1 MGCSVPNSDD
11 EESDK
16 DDNTPGLTEVYFDQ
30 TLSKPKINSKTLVS
44 NFKIKY
50 TLTKGCKGVTCL
62 FQLPMGN
69 TVTNSGQGSANI
81 WSTKFDAIIDTK
93 KLFGHHITDMLLIE
107 QRIFLAICEEEKKL
121 KAYYVTNDFEKIFES
136 DLDYSPTKLH
146 GVNLL
151 KQKKKFACAHKD
163 GIIIYQC
170 WDRISK
176 REEELFMDEYDKYLH
191 KEENPIIHTLIVEEM
206 MSLYVP
212 NAELKFCVLMNGHS
226 FAFNS
231 LFLIKIWKY
240 KREEKYVKEEYKNGN
255 INYIELKN
263 IVLEERAQM
272 QLAAEQEQIKNG
284 RVLEK
289 KDKKEEKEKKEK
301 SNNSNSEQE
310 HDSQQELETQSTN
323 MNNKFKR
330 TVNPKQI
337 KELITLK
344 GHPKQITSLCSMRDG
359 TLASGAKDKKIF
371 IWDPREQKIINSLE
385 GHLGYVSAL
394 YQMNEGNLVSGDEF
408 CNIIIWSKNLKYKVS
423 SIYQDG
429 TILRFFQITSGELLS
444 MSSRNQ
450 IKIWTFNRSIGKEKD
465 YDENEIKKV
474 EIKEGVK
481 KKKSKKQ
488 KKKEKEMEKRYKLK
502 DKDFK
507 EIYQFI
513 EDVKKE
519 LEEDENDEQ
528 DEEEEEEDEEDI
540 KKKKKKKRHKSKN
553 KNKKKKE
560 SSESDDD

>member
-1 MGCSVPNSDD
+1 MGCTIPSSDD
-11 EESDK
+11 DSDK
-16 DDNTPGLTEVYFDQ
+16 DDNTPGLTEVYFDKS
-30 TLSKPKINSKTLVS
+30 LSKPKINSKTLVS
-44 NFKIKY
+44 NFRIKY

-69 TVTNSGQGSANI
+69 TVTNSGHGSVNI

-121 KAYYVTNDFEKIFES
+121 KAYYVTNDFEKIFDS
-136 DLDYSPTKLH
+136 DLDYFPTKLH

-151 KQKKKFACAHKD
+151 KDKKKFACAHKD

-191 KEENPIIHTLIVEEM
+191 KEENPLIHTLIVEEM
-206 MSLYVP
+206 MSLFIP
-212 NAELKFCVLMNGHS
+212 NAEIKFCVLMNGHS

-240 KREEKYVKEEYKNGN
+240 KKEEKYVKEEYKNGN
-255 INYIELKN
+255 INYINLKN

-284 RVLEK
+284 RVI
-289 KDKKEEKEKKEK
+289 EKKEK
-301 SNNSNSEQE
+301 NEEKDNNNENGQ
-310 HDSQQELETQSTN
+310 DSQQELETQSTN
-323 MNNKFKR
+323 INNKFKR

-344 GHPKQITSLCSMRDG
+344 GHPKQITSLCSLRDG

-371 IWDPREQKIINSLE
+371 IWDPRDQKIINSLE

-408 CNIIIWSKNLKYKVS
+408 CNIIIWSKNLKYKVA

-429 TILRFFQITSGELLS
+429 TILRFFQIISGELLS
-444 MSSRNQ
+444 LSSRNQ
-450 IKIWTFNRSIGKEKD
+450 IKIWNFNRSLGKEKD
-465 YDENEIKKV
+465 FDENEIKKV
-474 EIKEGVK
+474 EKEEGAK

-513 EDVKKE
+513 EDVRKE
-519 LEEDENDEQ
+519 QEEDEYN
-528 DEEEEEEDEEDI
+528 EEDEEEEDEEEI
-540 KKKKKKKRHKSKN
+540 KKKKKHKKHKHKH
-553 KNKKKKE
+553 KRKKE
-560 SSESDDD
+560 SSENNDD

>member
-1 MGCSVPNSDD
+1 MGCTIPSSDD
-11 EESDK
+11 DSDK
-16 DDNTPGLTEVYFDQ
+16 DDNTPGLTEVYFDKS
-30 TLSKPKINSKTLVS
+30 LSKPKINSKTLVS
-44 NFKIKY
+44 NFRIKY

-69 TVTNSGQGSANI
+69 TVTNSGHGSVNI

-121 KAYYVTNDFEKIFES
+121 KAYYVTNDFEKIFDS
-136 DLDYSPTKLH
+136 DLDYFPTKLH

-151 KQKKKFACAHKD
+151 KDKKKFACAHKD

-191 KEENPIIHTLIVEEM
+191 KEENPLIHTLIVEEM
-206 MSLYVP
+206 MSLFIP
-212 NAELKFCVLMNGHS
+212 NAEIKFCVLMNGHS

-240 KREEKYVKEEYKNGN
+240 KKEEKYVKEEYKNGN
-255 INYIELKN
+255 INYISLKN

-284 RVLEK
+284 RVI
-289 KDKKEEKEKKEK
+289 EKKEK
-301 SNNSNSEQE
+301 NEEKDNNNENGQ
-310 HDSQQELETQSTN
+310 DSQQELETQSTN
-323 MNNKFKR
+323 INNKFKR

-344 GHPKQITSLCSMRDG
+344 GHPKQITSLCSLRDG

-408 CNIIIWSKNLKYKVS
+408 CNIIIWSKNLKYKVA

-429 TILRFFQITSGELLS
+429 TILRFFQIISGELLS
-444 MSSRNQ
+444 LSSRNQ
-450 IKIWTFNRSIGKEKD
+450 IKIWNFNRSLGKEKD
-465 YDENEIKKV
+465 FDENEIKKV
-474 EIKEGVK
+474 EKEEGAK

-513 EDVKKE
+513 EDVRKE
-519 LEEDENDEQ
+519 QEEDEYN
-528 DEEEEEEDEEDI
+528 EEDEEEEDEEEI
-540 KKKKKKKRHKSKN
+540 KKKKKHKKHKHKH
-553 KNKKKKE
+553 KRKKE
-560 SSESDDD
+560 YSESNDD

>member
-1 MGCSVPNSDD
+1 MGCTIPSSDD
-11 EESDK
+11 DSDK
-16 DDNTPGLTEVYFDQ
+16 DDNTPGLTEVYFDKS
-30 TLSKPKINSKTLVS
+30 LSKPKINSKTLVS
-44 NFKIKY
+44 NFRIKY

-69 TVTNSGQGSANI
+69 TVTNSGHGSVNI

-121 KAYYVTNDFEKIFES
+121 KAYYVTNDFEKIFDS
-136 DLDYSPTKLH
+136 DLDYFPTKLH

-151 KQKKKFACAHKD
+151 KDKKKFACAHKD

-191 KEENPIIHTLIVEEM
+191 KEENPLIHTLIVEEM
-206 MSLYVP
+206 MSLFIP
-212 NAELKFCVLMNGHS
+212 NAEIKFCVLMNGHS

-240 KREEKYVKEEYKNGN
+240 KKEEKYVKEEYKNGN
-255 INYIELKN
+255 INYISLKN

-284 RVLEK
+284 RVI
-289 KDKKEEKEKKEK
+289 EKKEK
-301 SNNSNSEQE
+301 NEEKDNNNENGQ
-310 HDSQQELETQSTN
+310 DSQQELETQSTN
-323 MNNKFKR
+323 INNKFKR

-344 GHPKQITSLCSMRDG
+344 GHPKQITSLCSLRDG

-408 CNIIIWSKNLKYKVS
+408 CNIIIWSKNLKYKVA

-429 TILRFFQITSGELLS
+429 TILRFFQIISGELLS
-444 MSSRNQ
+444 LSSRNQ
-450 IKIWTFNRSIGKEKD
+450 IKIWNFNRSLGKEKD
-465 YDENEIKKV
+465 FDENEIKKV
-474 EIKEGVK
+474 EKEEGAK

-513 EDVKKE
+513 EDVRKE
-519 LEEDENDEQ
+519 QEEDEYN
-528 DEEEEEEDEEDI
+528 EEDEEEEDEEEI
-540 KKKKKKKRHKSKN
+540 KKKKKHKKHKHKH
-553 KNKKKKE
+553 KRKKE
-560 SSESDDD
+560 SSVNNDD

>member
-1 MGCSVPNSDD
+1 MGCTIPSSDD
-11 EESDK
+11 DSDK
-16 DDNTPGLTEVYFDQ
+16 DDNTPGLTEVYFDKS
-30 TLSKPKINSKTLVS
+30 LSKPKINSKTLVS
-44 NFKIKY
+44 NFRIKY

-69 TVTNSGQGSANI
+69 TVTNSGHGSVNI

-121 KAYYVTNDFEKIFES
+121 KAYYVTNDFEKIFDS
-136 DLDYSPTKLH
+136 DLDYFPTKLH

-151 KQKKKFACAHKD
+151 KDKKKFACAHKD

-176 REEELFMDEYDKYLH
+176 REEELFMDEYDKYIH
-191 KEENPIIHTLIVEEM
+191 KEENPLIHTLIVEEM
-206 MSLYVP
+206 MSLFIP
-212 NAELKFCVLMNGHS
+212 NAEIKFCVLMNGHS

-240 KREEKYVKEEYKNGN
+240 KKEEKYVKEEYKNGN
-255 INYIELKN
+255 INYINLKN

-284 RVLEK
+284 RVI
-289 KDKKEEKEKKEK
+289 EKKEK
-301 SNNSNSEQE
+301 NEEKDNNNENGQ
-310 HDSQQELETQSTN
+310 DSQQELETQSTN
-323 MNNKFKR
+323 INNKFKR

-344 GHPKQITSLCSMRDG
+344 GHPKQITSLCSLRDG

-371 IWDPREQKIINSLE
+371 IWDPRDQKIINSLE

-408 CNIIIWSKNLKYKVS
+408 CNIIIWSKNLKYKVA

-429 TILRFFQITSGELLS
+429 TILRFFQIISGELLS
-444 MSSRNQ
+444 LSSRNQ
-450 IKIWTFNRSIGKEKD
+450 IKIWNFNRSLGKEKD
-465 YDENEIKKV
+465 FDENEIKKV
-474 EIKEGVK
+474 EKEEGAK

-513 EDVKKE
+513 ENVRKE
-519 LEEDENDEQ
+519 QEEDEYN
-528 DEEEEEEDEEDI
+528 EEDEEEEDEEEI
-540 KKKKKKKRHKSKN
+540 KKKKKHKKHKHKH
-553 KNKKKKE
+553 KRKKE
-560 SSESDDD
+560 YSESNDD

>member
-1 MGCSVPNSDD
+1 MGCTIPSSDD
-11 EESDK
+11 DSDK
-16 DDNTPGLTEVYFDQ
+16 DDNTPGLTEVYFDKS
-30 TLSKPKINSKTLVS
+30 LSKPKINSKTLVS
-44 NFKIKY
+44 NFRIKY

-69 TVTNSGQGSANI
+69 TVTNSGHGSVNI

-121 KAYYVTNDFEKIFES
+121 KAYYVTNDFEKIFDS
-136 DLDYSPTKLH
+136 DLDYFPTKLH

-151 KQKKKFACAHKD
+151 KDKKKFACAHKD

-191 KEENPIIHTLIVEEM
+191 KEENPLIHTLIVEEM
-206 MSLYVP
+206 MSLFIP
-212 NAELKFCVLMNGHS
+212 NAEIKFCVLMNGHS

-240 KREEKYVKEEYKNGN
+240 KKEEKYVKEEYKNGN
-255 INYIELKN
+255 INYISLKN

-284 RVLEK
+284 RVI
-289 KDKKEEKEKKEK
+289 EKKEK
-301 SNNSNSEQE
+301 NEEKDNNNENGQ
-310 HDSQQELETQSTN
+310 DSQQELETQSTN
-323 MNNKFKR
+323 INNKFKR

-344 GHPKQITSLCSMRDG
+344 GHPKQITSLCSLRDG

-371 IWDPREQKIINSLE
+371 IWDPRDQKIINSLE

-408 CNIIIWSKNLKYKVS
+408 CNIIIWSKNLKYKVA

-429 TILRFFQITSGELLS
+429 TILRFFQIISGELLS
-444 MSSRNQ
+444 LSSRNQ
-450 IKIWTFNRSIGKEKD
+450 IKIWNFNRSLGKEKD
-465 YDENEIKKV
+465 FDENEIKKV
-474 EIKEGVK
+474 EKEEGAK

-513 EDVKKE
+513 EDVRKE
-519 LEEDENDEQ
+519 QEEDEYN
-528 DEEEEEEDEEDI
+528 EEDEEEEDEEEI
-540 KKKKKKKRHKSKN
+540 KEKKKHKKHKHKHKR
-553 KNKKKKE
+553 KKE
-560 SSESDDD
+560 YSESNDD

>member
-1 MGCSVPNSDD
+1 MGCSAPASDD
-11 EESDK
+11 ESDK
-16 DDNTPGLTEVYFDQ
+16 DDNTPGLTEVYFDKS
-30 TLSKPKINSKTLVS
+30 LSKPKINSKTLVS

-69 TVTNSGQGSANI
+69 SVTNSGHGSANI
-81 WSTKFDAIIDTK
+81 WSTTFDAIIDTK
-93 KLFGHHITDMLLIE
+93 KIFGHHITDMLLIE
-107 QRIFLAICEEEKKL
+107 QRIFLAICEEEKKI
-121 KAYYVTNDFEKIFES
+121 KAYYVTNDFEKIFDSE
-136 DLDYSPTKLH
+136 LDYSPTKLH

-206 MSLYVP
+206 MSLYIP

-240 KREEKYVKEEYKNGN
+240 KREEKYVNEEYKKGN
-255 INYIELKN
+255 INYITLKN

-289 KDKKEEKEKKEK
+289 KDKIEKKEEK
-301 SNNSNSEQE
+301 NNDNEQ
-310 HDSQQELETQSTN
+310 DSQQELETQSTN
-323 MNNKFKR
+323 INNKFKR
-330 TVNPKQI
+330 TVNPNQI
-337 KELITLK
+337 NELITLK

-359 TLASGAKDKKIF
+359 TLASGARDKKIF
-371 IWDPREQKIINSLE
+371 IWDPREQKILHSLE

-429 TILRFFQITSGELLS
+429 TILRFFQITTGELLS

-450 IKIWTFNRSIGKEKD
+450 IKIWNFNRSIGKEKD

-474 EIKEGVK
+474 EIKEEVK

-488 KKKEKEMEKRYKLK
+488 IKKEKEMEKRYNLK

-513 EDVKKE
+513 EDANKDP
-519 LEEDENDEQ
+519 EDD
-528 DEEEEEEDEEDI
+528 DEEEEDEEGI
-540 KKKKKKKRHKSKN
+540 KRKKRKKKHKSKRKKKKKK
-553 KNKKKKE
+553 E
-560 SSESDDD
+560 PSENNDE

>member
-1 MGCSVPNSDD
+1 MGCTIPSSDD
-11 EESDK
+11 DSDK
-16 DDNTPGLTEVYFDQ
+16 DDNTPGLTEVYFDKS
-30 TLSKPKINSKTLVS
+30 LSKPKINSKTLVS
-44 NFKIKY
+44 NFRIKY

-69 TVTNSGQGSANI
+69 TVTNSGHGSVNI

-121 KAYYVTNDFEKIFES
+121 KAYYVTNDFEKIFDS
-136 DLDYSPTKLH
+136 DLDYFPTKLH

-151 KQKKKFACAHKD
+151 KDKKKFACAHKD

-191 KEENPIIHTLIVEEM
+191 KEENPLIHTLIVEEM
-206 MSLYVP
+206 MSLFIP
-212 NAELKFCVLMNGHS
+212 NAEIKFCVLMNGHS

-240 KREEKYVKEEYKNGN
+240 KKEEKYVKEEYKNGN
-255 INYIELKN
+255 INHINLKN

-284 RVLEK
+284 RVI
-289 KDKKEEKEKKEK
+289 EKKEK
-301 SNNSNSEQE
+301 NEEKDNNNENGQ
-310 HDSQQELETQSTN
+310 DSQQELETQSTN
-323 MNNKFKR
+323 INNKFKR
-330 TVNPKQI
+330 TVNPKQL

-344 GHPKQITSLCSMRDG
+344 GHPKQITSLCSLRDG

-371 IWDPREQKIINSLE
+371 IWDPRDQKIINSLE

-408 CNIIIWSKNLKYKVS
+408 CNIIIWSKNLKYKVA

-429 TILRFFQITSGELLS
+429 TILRFFQIISGELLS
-444 MSSRNQ
+444 LSSRNQ
-450 IKIWTFNRSIGKEKD
+450 IKIWNFNRSLGKEKD
-465 YDENEIKKV
+465 FDENEIKKV
-474 EIKEGVK
+474 EKEEGAK

-513 EDVKKE
+513 EDVRKE
-519 LEEDENDEQ
+519 QEEDEYN
-528 DEEEEEEDEEDI
+528 EEDEEEEDEEEI
-540 KKKKKKKRHKSKN
+540 KKKKKHKKHKHKH
-553 KNKKKKE
+553 KRKKE
-560 SSESDDD
+560 SSENNDD

>member
-1 MGCSVPNSDD
+1 MGCTIPSSDD
-11 EESDK
+11 DSDK
-16 DDNTPGLTEVYFDQ
+16 DDNTPGLTEVYFDKS
-30 TLSKPKINSKTLVS
+30 LSKPKINSKTLVS
-44 NFKIKY
+44 NFRIKY

-69 TVTNSGQGSANI
+69 TVTNSGHGSVNI

-121 KAYYVTNDFEKIFES
+121 KAYYVTNDFEKIFDS
-136 DLDYSPTKLH
+136 DLDYFPTKLH

-151 KQKKKFACAHKD
+151 KDKKKFACAHKD

-176 REEELFMDEYDKYLH
+176 REEELFMDEYDKYIH
-191 KEENPIIHTLIVEEM
+191 KEENPLIHTLIVEEM
-206 MSLYVP
+206 MSLFIP
-212 NAELKFCVLMNGHS
+212 NAEIKFCVLMNGHS

-240 KREEKYVKEEYKNGN
+240 KKEEKYVKEEYKNGN
-255 INYIELKN
+255 INYINLKN

-284 RVLEK
+284 RVI
-289 KDKKEEKEKKEK
+289 EKKEK
-301 SNNSNSEQE
+301 NEEKDNNNENGQ
-310 HDSQQELETQSTN
+310 DSQQELETQSTN
-323 MNNKFKR
+323 INNKFKR

-344 GHPKQITSLCSMRDG
+344 GHPKQITSLCSLRDG

-371 IWDPREQKIINSLE
+371 IWDPRDQKIINSLE

-408 CNIIIWSKNLKYKVS
+408 CNIIIWSKNLKYKVA

-429 TILRFFQITSGELLS
+429 TILRFFQIISGELLS
-444 MSSRNQ
+444 LSSRNQ
-450 IKIWTFNRSIGKEKD
+450 IKIWNFNRSLGKEKD
-465 YDENEIKKV
+465 FDENEIKKV
-474 EIKEGVK
+474 EKEEGAK

-507 EIYQFI
+507 EIYKFI
-513 EDVKKE
+513 EDVRKE
-519 LEEDENDEQ
+519 QEEDEYN
-528 DEEEEEEDEEDI
+528 EEDEEEEDEEEI
-540 KKKKKKKRHKSKN
+540 KKKKKHKKHKHKH
-553 KNKKKKE
+553 KRKKE
-560 SSESDDD
+560 YSENNDD

>member
-1 MGCSVPNSDD
+1 MGCTIPSSDD
-11 EESDK
+11 DSDK
-16 DDNTPGLTEVYFDQ
+16 DDNTPGLTEVYFDKS
-30 TLSKPKINSKTLVS
+30 LSKPKINSKTLVS
-44 NFKIKY
+44 NFRIKY

-69 TVTNSGQGSANI
+69 TVTNSGHGSVNI

-121 KAYYVTNDFEKIFES
+121 KAYYVTNDFKKIFDS
-136 DLDYSPTKLH
+136 DLDYFPTKLH

-151 KQKKKFACAHKD
+151 KDKKKFACAHKD

-191 KEENPIIHTLIVEEM
+191 KEENPLIHTLIVEEM
-206 MSLYVP
+206 MSLFIP
-212 NAELKFCVLMNGHS
+212 NAEIKFCVLMNGHS

-240 KREEKYVKEEYKNGN
+240 KKEEKYVKEEYKNGN
-255 INYIELKN
+255 INYISLKN

-284 RVLEK
+284 RVI
-289 KDKKEEKEKKEK
+289 EKKEK
-301 SNNSNSEQE
+301 NEEKNNNNDNEQ
-310 HDSQQELETQSTN
+310 DSQQELETQSTN
-323 MNNKFKR
+323 INNKFKR
-330 TVNPKQI
+330 TVNSKQI

-344 GHPKQITSLCSMRDG
+344 GHPKQITSLCSLRDG

-371 IWDPREQKIINSLE
+371 IWDPRDQKIINSLE

-408 CNIIIWSKNLKYKVS
+408 CNIIIWSKNLKYKVA

-429 TILRFFQITSGELLS
+429 TILRFFQIISGELLS
-444 MSSRNQ
+444 LSSRNQ
-450 IKIWTFNRSIGKEKD
+450 IKIWNFNRSLGKEKD
-465 YDENEIKKV
+465 FDENEIKKV
-474 EIKEGVK
+474 EKEEGAK

-513 EDVKKE
+513 EDVRKE
-519 LEEDENDEQ
+519 QEEDEYN
-528 DEEEEEEDEEDI
+528 EEDEEEEDEEEI
-540 KKKKKKKRHKSKN
+540 KKKKKHKKHKHKH
-553 KNKKKKE
+553 KRKKE
-560 SSESDDD
+560 YSESNDD

>member
-1 MGCSVPNSDD
+1 MGCTIPSSDD
-11 EESDK
+11 DSDK
-16 DDNTPGLTEVYFDQ
+16 DDNTPGLTEVYFDKS
-30 TLSKPKINSKTLVS
+30 LSKPKINSKTLVS
-44 NFKIKY
+44 NFRIKY

-69 TVTNSGQGSANI
+69 TVTNSGHGSVNI

-121 KAYYVTNDFEKIFES
+121 KAYYVTNDFEKIFDS
-136 DLDYSPTKLH
+136 DLDYFPTKLH

-151 KQKKKFACAHKD
+151 KDKKKFACAHKD

-191 KEENPIIHTLIVEEM
+191 KEENPLIHTLIVEEM
-206 MSLYVP
+206 MSLFIP
-212 NAELKFCVLMNGHS
+212 NAEIKFCVLMNGHS

-240 KREEKYVKEEYKNGN
+240 KKEEKYVKEEYKNGN
-255 INYIELKN
+255 INYISLKN

-289 KDKKEEKEKKEK
+289 KDKIEKNEEK
-301 SNNSNSEQE
+301 NNNNDNKQ
-310 HDSQQELETQSTN
+310 DSQQELETQSTN
-323 MNNKFKR
+323 INNKFKR

-344 GHPKQITSLCSMRDG
+344 GHPKQITSLCSLRDG

-371 IWDPREQKIINSLE
+371 IWDPRDQKIINSLE

-408 CNIIIWSKNLKYKVS
+408 CNIIIWSKNLKYKVA

-429 TILRFFQITSGELLS
+429 TILRFFQIISGELLS
-444 MSSRNQ
+444 LSSRNQ
-450 IKIWTFNRSIGKEKD
+450 IKIWNFNRSLGKEKD
-465 YDENEIKKV
+465 FDENEIKKV
-474 EIKEGVK
+474 EKEEGAK

-513 EDVKKE
+513 EDVRKE
-519 LEEDENDEQ
+519 QEEDEYN
-528 DEEEEEEDEEDI
+528 EEDEEEEDEEEI
-540 KKKKKKKRHKSKN
+540 KKKKKHKKHKHKH
-553 KNKKKKE
+553 KRKKE
-560 SSESDDD
+560 SSESNDD

>member
-1 MGCSVPNSDD
+1 MGCTIPSSDD
-11 EESDK
+11 DSDK
-16 DDNTPGLTEVYFDQ
+16 DDNTPGLTEVYFDKS
-30 TLSKPKINSKTLVS
+30 LSKPKINSKTLVS
-44 NFKIKY
+44 NFRIKY

-69 TVTNSGQGSANI
+69 TVTNSGHGSVNI

-121 KAYYVTNDFEKIFES
+121 KAYYVTNDFEKIFDS
-136 DLDYSPTKLH
+136 DLDYFPTKLH

-151 KQKKKFACAHKD
+151 KDKKKFACAHKD

-191 KEENPIIHTLIVEEM
+191 KEENPLIHTLIVEEM
-206 MSLYVP
+206 MSLFIP
-212 NAELKFCVLMNGHS
+212 NAEIKFCVLMNGHS

-240 KREEKYVKEEYKNGN
+240 KKEEKYVKEEYKNGN
-255 INYIELKN
+255 INYINLKN

-284 RVLEK
+284 RVI
-289 KDKKEEKEKKEK
+289 EKKEK
-301 SNNSNSEQE
+301 NEEKDNNNENGQ
-310 HDSQQELETQSTN
+310 DSQQELETQSTN
-323 MNNKFKR
+323 INNKFKR
-330 TVNPKQI
+330 TVNPKQL

-344 GHPKQITSLCSMRDG
+344 GHPKQITSLCSLRDG

-371 IWDPREQKIINSLE
+371 IWDPRDQKIINSLE

-408 CNIIIWSKNLKYKVS
+408 CNIIIWSKNLKYKVA

-429 TILRFFQITSGELLS
+429 TILRFFQIISGELLS
-444 MSSRNQ
+444 LSSRNQ
-450 IKIWTFNRSIGKEKD
+450 IKIWNFNRSLGKEKD
-465 YDENEIKKV
+465 FDENEIKKV
-474 EIKEGVK
+474 EKEEGAK

-513 EDVKKE
+513 EDVRKE
-519 LEEDENDEQ
+519 QEEDEYN
-528 DEEEEEEDEEDI
+528 EEDEEEEDEEEI
-540 KKKKKKKRHKSKN
+540 KKKKKHKKHKHKH
-553 KNKKKKE
+553 KRKKE
-560 SSESDDD
+560 YSESNDD

>member
-1 MGCSVPNSDD
+1 MGCTIPSSDD
-11 EESDK
+11 DSDK
-16 DDNTPGLTEVYFDQ
+16 DDNTPGLTEVYFDKS
-30 TLSKPKINSKTLVS
+30 LSKPKINSKTLVS
-44 NFKIKY
+44 NFRIKY

-69 TVTNSGQGSANI
+69 TVTNSGHGSVNI

-121 KAYYVTNDFEKIFES
+121 KAYYVTNDFEKIFDS
-136 DLDYSPTKLH
+136 DLDYFPTKLH

-151 KQKKKFACAHKD
+151 KDKKKFACAHKD

-191 KEENPIIHTLIVEEM
+191 KEENPLIHTLIVEEM
-206 MSLYVP
+206 MSLFIP
-212 NAELKFCVLMNGHS
+212 NAEIKFCVLMNGHS

-240 KREEKYVKEEYKNGN
+240 KKEEKYVKEEYKNGN
-255 INYIELKN
+255 INYISLKN

-289 KDKKEEKEKKEK
+289 KEKNEEKD
-301 SNNSNSEQE
+301 NNNENGQ
-310 HDSQQELETQSTN
+310 DSQQELETQSTN
-323 MNNKFKR
+323 INNKFKR

-344 GHPKQITSLCSMRDG
+344 GHPKQITSLCSLRDG

-408 CNIIIWSKNLKYKVS
+408 CNIIIWSKNLKYKVA

-429 TILRFFQITSGELLS
+429 TILRFFQIISGELLS
-444 MSSRNQ
+444 LSSRNQ
-450 IKIWTFNRSIGKEKD
+450 IKIWNFNRSLGKEKD
-465 YDENEIKKV
+465 FDENEIKKV
-474 EIKEGVK
+474 EKEEGAK

-513 EDVKKE
+513 EDVRKE
-519 LEEDENDEQ
+519 QEEDEYN
-528 DEEEEEEDEEDI
+528 EEDEEEEDEEEI
-540 KKKKKKKRHKSKN
+540 KKKKKHKKHKHKH
-553 KNKKKKE
+553 KRKKE
-560 SSESDDD
+560 YSESNDD

>member
-1 MGCSVPNSDD
+1 MGCTIPSSDD
-11 EESDK
+11 DSDK
-16 DDNTPGLTEVYFDQ
+16 DDNTPGLTEVYFDKS
-30 TLSKPKINSKTLVS
+30 LSKPKINSKTLVS
-44 NFKIKY
+44 NFRIKY

-69 TVTNSGQGSANI
+69 TVTNSGHGSVNI

-121 KAYYVTNDFEKIFES
+121 KAYYVTNDFEKIFDS
-136 DLDYSPTKLH
+136 DLDYFPTKLH

-151 KQKKKFACAHKD
+151 KDKKKFACAHKD

-176 REEELFMDEYDKYLH
+176 REEELFMDEYDKYIH
-191 KEENPIIHTLIVEEM
+191 KEENPLIHTLIVEEM
-206 MSLYVP
+206 MSLFIP
-212 NAELKFCVLMNGHS
+212 NAEIKFCVLMNGHS

-240 KREEKYVKEEYKNGN
+240 KKEEKYVKEEYKNGN
-255 INYIELKN
+255 INYINLKN

-284 RVLEK
+284 RVI
-289 KDKKEEKEKKEK
+289 EKKEK
-301 SNNSNSEQE
+301 NEEKDNNNENGQ
-310 HDSQQELETQSTN
+310 DSQQELETQSTN
-323 MNNKFKR
+323 INNKFKR

-344 GHPKQITSLCSMRDG
+344 GHPKQITSLCSLRDG

-371 IWDPREQKIINSLE
+371 IWDPRDQKIINSLE

-408 CNIIIWSKNLKYKVS
+408 CNIIIWSKNLKYKVA

-429 TILRFFQITSGELLS
+429 TILRFFQIISGELLS
-444 MSSRNQ
+444 LSSRNQ
-450 IKIWTFNRSIGKEKD
+450 IKIWNFNRSLGKEKD
-465 YDENEIKKV
+465 FDENEIKKV
-474 EIKEGVK
+474 EKEEGAK

-513 EDVKKE
+513 EDVRKE
-519 LEEDENDEQ
+519 QEEDEYN
-528 DEEEEEEDEEDI
+528 EEDEEEEDEEEI
-540 KKKKKKKRHKSKN
+540 KKKKKHKKHKHKH
-553 KNKKKKE
+553 KRKKE
-560 SSESDDD
+560 YSESNDD

>member
-1 MGCSVPNSDD
+1 MGCTIPSSDD
-11 EESDK
+11 DSDK
-16 DDNTPGLTEVYFDQ
+16 DDNTPGLTEVYFDKS
-30 TLSKPKINSKTLVS
+30 LSKPKINSKTLVS
-44 NFKIKY
+44 NFRIKY

-69 TVTNSGQGSANI
+69 TVTNSGHGSVNI

-121 KAYYVTNDFEKIFES
+121 KAYYVTNDFEKIFDS
-136 DLDYSPTKLH
+136 DLDYFPTKLH

-151 KQKKKFACAHKD
+151 KDKKKFACAHKD

-176 REEELFMDEYDKYLH
+176 REEELFMDEYDKYIH
-191 KEENPIIHTLIVEEM
+191 KEENPLIHTLIVEEM
-206 MSLYVP
+206 MSLFIP
-212 NAELKFCVLMNGHS
+212 NAEIKFCVLMNGHS

-240 KREEKYVKEEYKNGN
+240 KKEEKYVKEEYKNGN
-255 INYIELKN
+255 INYINLKN

-284 RVLEK
+284 RVI
-289 KDKKEEKEKKEK
+289 EKKEK
-301 SNNSNSEQE
+301 NEEKDNNNENGQ
-310 HDSQQELETQSTN
+310 DSQQELETQSTN
-323 MNNKFKR
+323 INNKFKR
-330 TVNPKQI
+330 TVNPKQL

-344 GHPKQITSLCSMRDG
+344 GHPKQITSLCSLRDG

-371 IWDPREQKIINSLE
+371 IWDPRDQKIINSLE

-408 CNIIIWSKNLKYKVS
+408 CNSRIWSKNLKYKVAS
-423 SIYQDG
+423 SYQDG
-429 TILRFFQITSGELLS
+429 TILGFFQIISGELLS
-444 MSSRNQ
+444 LSSRNQ
-450 IKIWTFNRSIGKEKD
+450 IKIWNFNRSLGKEKD
-465 YDENEIKKV
+465 FDENEIKKV
-474 EIKEGVK
+474 EKEEGAK

-513 EDVKKE
+513 EDVRKE
-519 LEEDENDEQ
+519 QEEDEYN
-528 DEEEEEEDEEDI
+528 EENEEEEDEEEI
-540 KKKKKKKRHKSKN
+540 KKKKKHKKHKHKH
-553 KNKKKKE
+553 KRKKE
-560 SSESDDD
+560 YSESNDD

>member
-1 MGCSVPNSDD
+1 MGCTIPSSDD
-11 EESDK
+11 DSDK
-16 DDNTPGLTEVYFDQ
+16 DDNTPGLTEVYFDKS
-30 TLSKPKINSKTLVS
+30 LSKPKINSKTLVS
-44 NFKIKY
+44 NFRIKY

-69 TVTNSGQGSANI
+69 TVTNSGHGSVNI

-121 KAYYVTNDFEKIFES
+121 KAYYVTNDFEKIFDS
-136 DLDYSPTKLH
+136 DLDYFPTKLH

-151 KQKKKFACAHKD
+151 KDKKKFACAHKD

-191 KEENPIIHTLIVEEM
+191 KEENPLIHTLIVEEM
-206 MSLYVP
+206 MSLFIP
-212 NAELKFCVLMNGHS
+212 NAEIKFCVLMNGHS

-240 KREEKYVKEEYKNGN
+240 KKEEKYVKEEYKNGN
-255 INYIELKN
+255 INYISLKN

-289 KDKKEEKEKKEK
+289 KDKNEKNEEK
-301 SNNSNSEQE
+301 NNNNDNKQ
-310 HDSQQELETQSTN
+310 DSQQELETQSTN
-323 MNNKFKR
+323 INNKFKR

-344 GHPKQITSLCSMRDG
+344 GHPKQITSLCSLRDG

-371 IWDPREQKIINSLE
+371 IWDPRDQKIINSLE

-408 CNIIIWSKNLKYKVS
+408 CNIIIWSKNLKYKVA

-429 TILRFFQITSGELLS
+429 TILRFFQIISGELLS
-444 MSSRNQ
+444 LSSRNQ
-450 IKIWTFNRSIGKEKD
+450 IKIWNFNRSLGKEKD
-465 YDENEIKKV
+465 FDENEIKKV
-474 EIKEGVK
+474 EKEEGAK

-513 EDVKKE
+513 EDVRKE
-519 LEEDENDEQ
+519 QEEDEYN
-528 DEEEEEEDEEDI
+528 EEDEEEEDEEEI
-540 KKKKKKKRHKSKN
+540 KKKKKHKKHKHKH
-553 KNKKKKE
+553 KRKKE
-560 SSESDDD
+560 SSVNNDD

>member
-1 MGCSVPNSDD
+1 MGCTIPSSDD
-11 EESDK
+11 DSDK
-16 DDNTPGLTEVYFDQ
+16 DDNTPGLTEVYFDKS
-30 TLSKPKINSKTLVS
+30 LSKPKINSKTLVS
-44 NFKIKY
+44 NFRIKY

-69 TVTNSGQGSANI
+69 TVTNSGHGSVNI

-121 KAYYVTNDFEKIFES
+121 KAYYVTNDFEKIFDS
-136 DLDYSPTKLH
+136 DLDYFPTKLH

-151 KQKKKFACAHKD
+151 KDKKKFACAHKD

-191 KEENPIIHTLIVEEM
+191 KEENPLIHTLIVEEM
-206 MSLYVP
+206 MSLFIP
-212 NAELKFCVLMNGHS
+212 NAEIKFCVLMNGHS

-240 KREEKYVKEEYKNGN
+240 KKEEKYVKEEYKNGN
-255 INYIELKN
+255 INYINLKN

-284 RVLEK
+284 RVI
-289 KDKKEEKEKKEK
+289 EKKEK
-301 SNNSNSEQE
+301 NEEKDNNNENGQ
-310 HDSQQELETQSTN
+310 DSQQELETQSTN
-323 MNNKFKR
+323 INNKFKR
-330 TVNPKQI
+330 TVNPKQL

-344 GHPKQITSLCSMRDG
+344 GHPKQITSLCSLRDG

-371 IWDPREQKIINSLE
+371 IWDPRDQKIINSLE

-408 CNIIIWSKNLKYKVS
+408 CNIIIWSKNLKYKVA

-429 TILRFFQITSGELLS
+429 TILRFFQIISGELLS
-444 MSSRNQ
+444 LSSRNQ
-450 IKIWTFNRSIGKEKD
+450 IKIWNFNRSLGKEKD
-465 YDENEIKKV
+465 FDENEIKKV
-474 EIKEGVK
+474 EKEEGAK

-513 EDVKKE
+513 EDVRKE
-519 LEEDENDEQ
+519 QEEDEYN
-528 DEEEEEEDEEDI
+528 EEDEEEEDEEEI
-540 KKKKKKKRHKSKN
+540 KKKKKHKKHKHKH
-553 KNKKKKE
+553 KRKKE
-560 SSESDDD
+560 SSENNDD

>member
-1 MGCSVPNSDD
+1 MGCTIPSSDD
-11 EESDK
+11 DSDK
-16 DDNTPGLTEVYFDQ
+16 DDNTPGLTEVYFDKS
-30 TLSKPKINSKTLVS
+30 LSKPKINSKTLVS
-44 NFKIKY
+44 NFRIKY

-69 TVTNSGQGSANI
+69 TVTNSGHGSVNI

-121 KAYYVTNDFEKIFES
+121 KAYYVTNDFEKIFDS
-136 DLDYSPTKLH
+136 DLDYFPTKLH

-151 KQKKKFACAHKD
+151 KDKKKFACAHKD

-191 KEENPIIHTLIVEEM
+191 KEENPLIHTLIVEEM
-206 MSLYVP
+206 MSLFIP
-212 NAELKFCVLMNGHS
+212 NAEIKFCVLMNGHS

-240 KREEKYVKEEYKNGN
+240 KKEEKYVKEEYKNGN
-255 INYIELKN
+255 INYINLKN

-284 RVLEK
+284 RVI
-289 KDKKEEKEKKEK
+289 EKKEK
-301 SNNSNSEQE
+301 NEEKGNNNENGQ
-310 HDSQQELETQSTN
+310 DSQQELETQSTN
-323 MNNKFKR
+323 INNKFKR

-344 GHPKQITSLCSMRDG
+344 GHPKQITSLCSLRDG

-371 IWDPREQKIINSLE
+371 IWDPRDQKIINSLE

-408 CNIIIWSKNLKYKVS
+408 CNIIIWSKNLKYKVA

-429 TILRFFQITSGELLS
+429 TILRFFQIISGELLS
-444 MSSRNQ
+444 LSSRNQ
-450 IKIWTFNRSIGKEKD
+450 IKIWNFNRSLGKEKD
-465 YDENEIKKV
+465 FDENEIKKV
-474 EIKEGVK
+474 EKEEGAK

-513 EDVKKE
+513 EDVRKE
-519 LEEDENDEQ
+519 QEEDEYN
-528 DEEEEEEDEEDI
+528 EEDEEEEDEEEI
-540 KKKKKKKRHKSKN
+540 KKKKKHKKHKHKH
-553 KNKKKKE
+553 KRKKE
-560 SSESDDD
+560 SSENNDD

>member
-1 MGCSVPNSDD
+1 MGCTIPSSDD
-11 EESDK
+11 DSDK
-16 DDNTPGLTEVYFDQ
+16 DDNTPGLTEVYFDKS
-30 TLSKPKINSKTLVS
+30 LSKPKINSKTLVS
-44 NFKIKY
+44 NFRIKY

-69 TVTNSGQGSANI
+69 TVTNSGHGSVNI

-121 KAYYVTNDFEKIFES
+121 KAYYVTNDFEKIFDS
-136 DLDYSPTKLH
+136 DLDYFPTKLH

-151 KQKKKFACAHKD
+151 KDKKKFACAHKD

-191 KEENPIIHTLIVEEM
+191 KEENPLIHTLIVEEM
-206 MSLYVP
+206 MSLFIP
-212 NAELKFCVLMNGHS
+212 NAEIKFCVLMNGHS

-240 KREEKYVKEEYKNGN
+240 KKEEKYVKEEYKNGN
-255 INYIELKN
+255 INYISLKN

-289 KDKKEEKEKKEK
+289 KDKIEKNEEK
-301 SNNSNSEQE
+301 NNNNDNEQ
-310 HDSQQELETQSTN
+310 DSQQELETQSTN
-323 MNNKFKR
+323 INNKFKR

-344 GHPKQITSLCSMRDG
+344 GHPKQITSLCSLRDG

-371 IWDPREQKIINSLE
+371 IWDPRDQKIINSLE

-408 CNIIIWSKNLKYKVS
+408 CNIIIWSKNLKYKVA

-429 TILRFFQITSGELLS
+429 TILRFFQIISGELLS
-444 MSSRNQ
+444 LSSRNQ
-450 IKIWTFNRSIGKEKD
+450 IKIWNFNRSLGKEKD
-465 YDENEIKKV
+465 FDENEIKKV
-474 EIKEGVK
+474 EKEEGAK

-513 EDVKKE
+513 EDVRKE
-519 LEEDENDEQ
+519 QEEDEYN
-528 DEEEEEEDEEDI
+528 EEDEEEEDEEEI
-540 KKKKKKKRHKSKN
+540 KKKKKHKKHKHKH
-553 KNKKKKE
+553 KRKKE
-560 SSESDDD
+560 SSENNDD

>member
-1 MGCSVPNSDD
+1 MGCTIPSSDD
-11 EESDK
+11 DSDK
-16 DDNTPGLTEVYFDQ
+16 DDNTPGLTEVYFDKS
-30 TLSKPKINSKTLVS
+30 LSKPKINSKTLVS
-44 NFKIKY
+44 NFRIKY

-69 TVTNSGQGSANI
+69 TVTNSGHGSVNI

-121 KAYYVTNDFEKIFES
+121 KAYYVTNDFEKIFDS
-136 DLDYSPTKLH
+136 DLDYSPNKLH

-151 KQKKKFACAHKD
+151 KDKKKFACAHKD

-191 KEENPIIHTLIVEEM
+191 KEENPLIHTLIVEEM
-206 MSLYVP
+206 MSLFIP
-212 NAELKFCVLMNGHS
+212 NAEIKFCVLMNGHS

-240 KREEKYVKEEYKNGN
+240 KKEEKYVKEEYKNGN
-255 INYIELKN
+255 INYINLKN

-284 RVLEK
+284 RVI
-289 KDKKEEKEKKEK
+289 EKKEK
-301 SNNSNSEQE
+301 NEEKDNNNENGQ
-310 HDSQQELETQSTN
+310 DSQQELETQSTN
-323 MNNKFKR
+323 INNKFKR

-344 GHPKQITSLCSMRDG
+344 GHPKQITSLCSLRDG

-371 IWDPREQKIINSLE
+371 IWDPRDQKIINSLE

-408 CNIIIWSKNLKYKVS
+408 CNIIIWSKNLKYKVA

-429 TILRFFQITSGELLS
+429 TILRFFQIISGELLS
-444 MSSRNQ
+444 LSSRNQ
-450 IKIWTFNRSIGKEKD
+450 IKIWNFNRSLGKEKD
-465 YDENEIKKV
+465 FDENEIKKV
-474 EIKEGVK
+474 EKEEGAK

-513 EDVKKE
+513 EDVRKE
-519 LEEDENDEQ
+519 QEEDEYN
-528 DEEEEEEDEEDI
+528 EENEEEEDEEEI
-540 KKKKKKKRHKSKN
+540 KKKKKHKKHKHKHKSK
-553 KNKKKKE
+553 KE
-560 SSESDDD
+560 YRESNDD

>member
-1 MGCSVPNSDD
+1 MGCSAPASDD
-11 EESDK
+11 ESEK
-16 DDNTPGLTEVYFDQ
+16 DDNTPGLTEVYFDKS
-30 TLSKPKINSKTLVS
+30 LSKPKINSKTLVS

-69 TVTNSGQGSANI
+69 TVTNSGHGSANI
-81 WSTKFDAIIDTK
+81 WSTTFDAIIDTK

-107 QRIFLAICEEEKKL
+107 QRIFLAICEEEKKI

-136 DLDYSPTKLH
+136 ELDYSPTKLH

-206 MSLYVP
+206 MSLYIP

-240 KREEKYVKEEYKNGN
+240 KKEEKYVNEEYKKGN
-255 INYIELKN
+255 INYITLKN
-263 IVLEERAQM
+263 IVLEERAQL

-289 KDKKEEKEKKEK
+289 KDKIEKKEEK
-301 SNNSNSEQE
+301 NNDNEQ
-310 HDSQQELETQSTN
+310 DSQQELETQSTN
-323 MNNKFKR
+323 INNKFKR
-330 TVNPKQI
+330 TVNPVQI
-337 KELITLK
+337 NELITLK

-359 TLASGAKDKKIF
+359 TLASGARDKKIF
-371 IWDPREQKIINSLE
+371 IWDPREQKILHSLE

-429 TILRFFQITSGELLS
+429 TILRFFQITTGELLS

-450 IKIWTFNRSIGKEKD
+450 IKIWNFNRTIGKEKD

-474 EIKEGVK
+474 EIKEEVK

-488 KKKEKEMEKRYKLK
+488 IKKEKEMEKRYNLK

-513 EDVKKE
+513 EDANKDP
-519 LEEDENDEQ
+519 EDD
-528 DEEEEEEDEEDI
+528 EEEEDEEGNKKKKRKKKHRSKR
-540 KKKKKKKRHKSKN
+540 KKKKKK
-553 KNKKKKE
+553 E
-560 SSESDDD
+560 TSENNED

>member
-1 MGCSVPNSDD
+1 MGCTIPSSDD
-11 EESDK
+11 DSDK
-16 DDNTPGLTEVYFDQ
+16 DDNTPGLTEVYFDKS
-30 TLSKPKINSKTLVS
+30 LSKPKINSKTLVS
-44 NFKIKY
+44 NFRIKY

-69 TVTNSGQGSANI
+69 TVTNSGHGSVNI

-121 KAYYVTNDFEKIFES
+121 KAYYVTNDFEKIFDS
-136 DLDYSPTKLH
+136 DLDYFPTKLH

-151 KQKKKFACAHKD
+151 KDKKKFACAHKD

-176 REEELFMDEYDKYLH
+176 REEELFMDEYDKYIH
-191 KEENPIIHTLIVEEM
+191 KEENPLIHTLIVEEM
-206 MSLYVP
+206 MSLFIP
-212 NAELKFCVLMNGHS
+212 NAEIKFCVLMNGHS

-240 KREEKYVKEEYKNGN
+240 KKEEKYVKEEYKNGN
-255 INYIELKN
+255 INYISLKN

-284 RVLEK
+284 RVI
-289 KDKKEEKEKKEK
+289 EKKEK
-301 SNNSNSEQE
+301 NEEKDNNNENGQ
-310 HDSQQELETQSTN
+310 DSQQELETQSTN
-323 MNNKFKR
+323 INNKFKR

-344 GHPKQITSLCSMRDG
+344 GHPKQITSLCSLRDG

-371 IWDPREQKIINSLE
+371 IWDPRDQKIINSLE

-408 CNIIIWSKNLKYKVS
+408 CNIIIWSKNLKYKVA

-429 TILRFFQITSGELLS
+429 TILRFFQIISGELLS
-444 MSSRNQ
+444 LSSRNQ
-450 IKIWTFNRSIGKEKD
+450 IKIWNFNRSLGKEKD
-465 YDENEIKKV
+465 FDENEIKKV
-474 EIKEGVK
+474 EKEEGAK

-513 EDVKKE
+513 EDVRKE
-519 LEEDENDEQ
+519 QEEDEYN
-528 DEEEEEEDEEDI
+528 EEDEEEEDEEEI
-540 KKKKKKKRHKSKN
+540 KKKKKHKKHKHKH
-553 KNKKKKE
+553 KRKKE
-560 SSESDDD
+560 YSESNDD

>member
-1 MGCSVPNSDD
+1 MGCSAPASDD
-11 EESDK
+11 ESDK
-16 DDNTPGLTEVYFDQ
+16 DDNTPGLTEVYFDKS
-30 TLSKPKINSKTLVS
+30 LSKPKINSKTLVS

-69 TVTNSGQGSANI
+69 SVTNSGHGSANI
-81 WSTKFDAIIDTK
+81 WSTTFDAIIDTK
-93 KLFGHHITDMLLIE
+93 KIFGHHITDMLLIE
-107 QRIFLAICEEEKKL
+107 QRIFLAICEEEKKI
-121 KAYYVTNDFEKIFES
+121 KAYYVTNDFEKIFDSE
-136 DLDYSPTKLH
+136 LDYSPTKLH

-206 MSLYVP
+206 MSLYIP

-240 KREEKYVKEEYKNGN
+240 KREEKYVNEEYKKGN
-255 INYIELKN
+255 INYITLKN

-289 KDKKEEKEKKEK
+289 KDKIEKKEEK
-301 SNNSNSEQE
+301 NNDNEQ
-310 HDSQQELETQSTN
+310 DSQQELETQSTN
-323 MNNKFKR
+323 INNKFKR
-330 TVNPKQI
+330 TVNPNQI
-337 KELITLK
+337 NELITLK

-359 TLASGAKDKKIF
+359 TLASGARDKKIF
-371 IWDPREQKIINSLE
+371 IWDPREQKILHSLE

-429 TILRFFQITSGELLS
+429 TILRFFQITTGELLS

-450 IKIWTFNRSIGKEKD
+450 IKIWNFNRTIGKEKD

-474 EIKEGVK
+474 EIKEEVK

-488 KKKEKEMEKRYKLK
+488 IKKEKEMEKRYNLK

-513 EDVKKE
+513 EDANKDP
-519 LEEDENDEQ
+519 EDD
-528 DEEEEEEDEEDI
+528 DEEEEDEEGI
-540 KKKKKKKRHKSKN
+540 KRKKRKKKHKSKR
-553 KNKKKKE
+553 KKKKKKE
-560 SSESDDD
+560 SSENNDD

>member
-1 MGCSVPNSDD
+1 MGCSAPASDD
-11 EESDK
+11 ESDK
-16 DDNTPGLTEVYFDQ
+16 DDNTPGLTEVYFDKS
-30 TLSKPKINSKTLVS
+30 LSKPKINSKTLVS

-69 TVTNSGQGSANI
+69 SVTNSGHGSANI
-81 WSTKFDAIIDTK
+81 WSTTFDAIIDTK
-93 KLFGHHITDMLLIE
+93 KIFGHHITDMLLIE
-107 QRIFLAICEEEKKL
+107 QRIFLAICEEEKKI
-121 KAYYVTNDFEKIFES
+121 KAYYVTNDFEKIFDSE
-136 DLDYSPTKLH
+136 LDYSPTKLH

-206 MSLYVP
+206 MSLYIP

-240 KREEKYVKEEYKNGN
+240 KREEKYVNEEYKKGN
-255 INYIELKN
+255 INYITLKN

-289 KDKKEEKEKKEK
+289 KDKIEKKEEK
-301 SNNSNSEQE
+301 NNDNEQ
-310 HDSQQELETQSTN
+310 DSQQELETQSTN
-323 MNNKFKR
+323 INNKFKR
-330 TVNPKQI
+330 TVNPNQI
-337 KELITLK
+337 NELITLK

-359 TLASGAKDKKIF
+359 TLASGARDKKIF
-371 IWDPREQKIINSLE
+371 IWDPREQKILHSLE

-429 TILRFFQITSGELLS
+429 TILRFFQITTGELLS

-450 IKIWTFNRSIGKEKD
+450 IKIWNFNRTIGKEKD

-474 EIKEGVK
+474 EIKEEVK

-488 KKKEKEMEKRYKLK
+488 IKKEKEMEKRYNLK

-513 EDVKKE
+513 EDANKDP
-519 LEEDENDEQ
+519 EDD
-528 DEEEEEEDEEDI
+528 DEEEEDEEGI
-540 KKKKKKKRHKSKN
+540 KRKKRKKKHKSKRKKKKKK
-553 KNKKKKE
+553 E
-560 SSESDDD
+560 PSENNDE

>member
-1 MGCSVPNSDD
+1 MGCTIPSSDD
-11 EESDK
+11 DSDK
-16 DDNTPGLTEVYFDQ
+16 DDNTPGLTEVYFDKS
-30 TLSKPKINSKTLVS
+30 LSKPKINSKTLVS
-44 NFKIKY
+44 NFRIKY

-69 TVTNSGQGSANI
+69 TVTNSGHGSVNI

-121 KAYYVTNDFEKIFES
+121 KAYYVTNDFEKIFDS
-136 DLDYSPTKLH
+136 DLDYSPNKLH

-151 KQKKKFACAHKD
+151 KDKKKFACAHKD

-191 KEENPIIHTLIVEEM
+191 KEENPLIHTLIVEEM
-206 MSLYVP
+206 MSLFIP
-212 NAELKFCVLMNGHS
+212 NAEIKFCVLMNGHS

-240 KREEKYVKEEYKNGN
+240 KKEEKYVKEEYKNGN
-255 INYIELKN
+255 INYISLKN

-284 RVLEK
+284 RVI
-289 KDKKEEKEKKEK
+289 EKKEK
-301 SNNSNSEQE
+301 NEEKDNNNENGQ
-310 HDSQQELETQSTN
+310 DSQQELETQSTN
-323 MNNKFKR
+323 INNKFKR

-344 GHPKQITSLCSMRDG
+344 GHPKQITSLCSLRDC

-371 IWDPREQKIINSLE
+371 IWDPRDQKIINSLE

-408 CNIIIWSKNLKYKVS
+408 CNIIIWSKNLKYKVA

-429 TILRFFQITSGELLS
+429 TILRFFQIISGELLS
-444 MSSRNQ
+444 LSSRNQ
-450 IKIWTFNRSIGKEKD
+450 IKIWNFNRSLGKEKD
-465 YDENEIKKV
+465 FDENEIKKV
-474 EIKEGVK
+474 EKEEGAK

-513 EDVKKE
+513 EDVRKE
-519 LEEDENDEQ
+519 QEEDEYN
-528 DEEEEEEDEEDI
+528 EEDEEEEDEEEI
-540 KKKKKKKRHKSKN
+540 KKKKKHKKHKHKH
-553 KNKKKKE
+553 KRKKE
-560 SSESDDD
+560 SSENNDD

>member
-1 MGCSVPNSDD
+1 MGCSAPASDD
-11 EESDK
+11 ESEK
-16 DDNTPGLTEVYFDQ
+16 DDNTPGLTEVYFDKS
-30 TLSKPKINSKTLVS
+30 LSKPKINSKTLVS

-69 TVTNSGQGSANI
+69 TVTNSGHGSANI
-81 WSTKFDAIIDTK
+81 WSTTFDAIIDTK
-93 KLFGHHITDMLLIE
+93 KIFGHHITDMLLIE
-107 QRIFLAICEEEKKL
+107 QRIFLAICEEEKKI
-121 KAYYVTNDFEKIFES
+121 KAYYVTNDFEKIFDSE
-136 DLDYSPTKLH
+136 LDYSPTKLH

-206 MSLYVP
+206 MSLYIP

-240 KREEKYVKEEYKNGN
+240 KKEEKYVNEEYKKGN
-255 INYIELKN
+255 INYITLKN

-289 KDKKEEKEKKEK
+289 KDKIEKKEEK
-301 SNNSNSEQE
+301 NNDNEQ
-310 HDSQQELETQSTN
+310 DSQQELETQSTN
-323 MNNKFKR
+323 INNKFKR
-330 TVNPKQI
+330 TVNPNQI
-337 KELITLK
+337 NELITLK

-359 TLASGAKDKKIF
+359 TLASGARDKKIF
-371 IWDPREQKIINSLE
+371 IWDPREQKILHSLE

-429 TILRFFQITSGELLS
+429 TILRFFQITTGELLS

-450 IKIWTFNRSIGKEKD
+450 IKIWNFNRTIGKEKD

-474 EIKEGVK
+474 EIKEEVK

-488 KKKEKEMEKRYKLK
+488 IKKEKEMEKRYNLK

-513 EDVKKE
+513 EDANKDP
-519 LEEDENDEQ
+519 EDD
-528 DEEEEEEDEEDI
+528 DEEEEDEEGI
-540 KKKKKKKRHKSKN
+540 KRKKRKKKHKSKRKKKKKK
-553 KNKKKKE
+553 E
-560 SSESDDD
+560 PSENNDD

>member
-1 MGCSVPNSDD
+1 MGCTIPSSDD
-11 EESDK
+11 DSDK
-16 DDNTPGLTEVYFDQ
+16 DDNTPGLTEVYFDKS
-30 TLSKPKINSKTLVS
+30 LSKPKINSKTLVS
-44 NFKIKY
+44 NFRIKY

-69 TVTNSGQGSANI
+69 TVTNSGHGSVNI

-121 KAYYVTNDFEKIFES
+121 KAYYVTNDFEKIIDS
-136 DLDYSPTKLH
+136 DLDYAPNKLH

-151 KQKKKFACAHKD
+151 KDKKKFACAHKD

-191 KEENPIIHTLIVEEM
+191 KEENPLIHTLIVEEM
-206 MSLYVP
+206 MSLFIP
-212 NAELKFCVLMNGHS
+212 NAEIKFCVLMNGHS

-240 KREEKYVKEEYKNGN
+240 KKEEKYVKEEYKNGN
-255 INYIELKN
+255 INYINLKN

-284 RVLEK
+284 RVIEK
-289 KDKKEEKEKKEK
+289 NKKNEEKD
-301 SNNSNSEQE
+301 NNNENGQ
-310 HDSQQELETQSTN
+310 DSQQELETQSTN
-323 MNNKFKR
+323 INNKFKR
-330 TVNPKQI
+330 TVNPKQL

-344 GHPKQITSLCSMRDG
+344 GHPKQITSLCSLRDG

-371 IWDPREQKIINSLE
+371 IWDPRDQKIINSLE

-408 CNIIIWSKNLKYKVS
+408 CNIIIWSKNLKYKVA

-429 TILRFFQITSGELLS
+429 TILRFFQIISGELLS
-444 MSSRNQ
+444 LSSRNQ
-450 IKIWTFNRSIGKEKD
+450 IKIWNFNRSLGKEKD
-465 YDENEIKKV
+465 FDENEIKKV
-474 EIKEGVK
+474 EKEEGAK

-513 EDVKKE
+513 ENVRKE
-519 LEEDENDEQ
+519 QEEDEYN
-528 DEEEEEEDEEDI
+528 EEDEEEEDEEEI
-540 KKKKKKKRHKSKN
+540 KKKKKHKKHKHKH
-553 KNKKKKE
+553 KRKKE
-560 SSESDDD
+560 YSESNDD

>member
-1 MGCSVPNSDD
+1 MGCTIPSSDD
-11 EESDK
+11 DSDK
-16 DDNTPGLTEVYFDQ
+16 DDNTPGLTEVYFDKS
-30 TLSKPKINSKTLVS
+30 LSKPKINSKTLVS
-44 NFKIKY
+44 NFRIKY

-69 TVTNSGQGSANI
+69 TVTNSGHGSVNI

-121 KAYYVTNDFEKIFES
+121 KAYYVTNDFEKIFDS
-136 DLDYSPTKLH
+136 DLDYFPTKLH

-151 KQKKKFACAHKD
+151 KDKKKFACAHKD

-191 KEENPIIHTLIVEEM
+191 KEENPLIHTLIVEEM
-206 MSLYVP
+206 MSLFIP
-212 NAELKFCVLMNGHS
+212 NAEIKFCVLMNGHS

-240 KREEKYVKEEYKNGN
+240 KKEEKYVKEEYKNGN
-255 INYIELKN
+255 INYISLKN

-284 RVLEK
+284 RVI
-289 KDKKEEKEKKEK
+289 EKKEK
-301 SNNSNSEQE
+301 NEEKDNNNENGQ
-310 HDSQQELETQSTN
+310 DSQQELETQSTN
-323 MNNKFKR
+323 INNKFKR

-371 IWDPREQKIINSLE
+371 IWDPRDQKIINSLE

-408 CNIIIWSKNLKYKVS
+408 CNIIIWSKNLKYKVA

-429 TILRFFQITSGELLS
+429 TILRFFQIISGELLS
-444 MSSRNQ
+444 LSSRNQ
-450 IKIWTFNRSIGKEKD
+450 IKIWNFNRSLGKEKD
-465 YDENEIKKV
+465 FDENEIKKV
-474 EIKEGVK
+474 EKEEGAK

-513 EDVKKE
+513 EDVRKE
-519 LEEDENDEQ
+519 QEEDEYN
-528 DEEEEEEDEEDI
+528 EEDEEEEDEEEI
-540 KKKKKKKRHKSKN
+540 KKKKKHKKHKHKH
-553 KNKKKKE
+553 KRKKE
-560 SSESDDD
+560 YSESNDD

>member
-1 MGCSVPNSDD
+1 MGCTIPSSDD
-11 EESDK
+11 DSDK
-16 DDNTPGLTEVYFDQ
+16 DDNTPGLTEVYFDKS
-30 TLSKPKINSKTLVS
+30 LSKPKINSKTLVS
-44 NFKIKY
+44 NFRIKY

-69 TVTNSGQGSANI
+69 TVTNSGHGSVNI

-121 KAYYVTNDFEKIFES
+121 KAYYVTNDFEKIFDS
-136 DLDYSPTKLH
+136 DLDYFPTKLH

-151 KQKKKFACAHKD
+151 KDKKKFACAHKD

-191 KEENPIIHTLIVEEM
+191 KEENPLIHTLIVEEM
-206 MSLYVP
+206 MSLFIP
-212 NAELKFCVLMNGHS
+212 NAEIKFCVLMNGHS

-240 KREEKYVKEEYKNGN
+240 KKEEKYVKEEYKNGN
-255 INYIELKN
+255 INYINLKN

-284 RVLEK
+284 RVI
-289 KDKKEEKEKKEK
+289 EKKEK
-301 SNNSNSEQE
+301 NEEKDNNNENGQ
-310 HDSQQELETQSTN
+310 DSQQELETQSTN
-323 MNNKFKR
+323 INNKFKR

-344 GHPKQITSLCSMRDG
+344 GHPKQITSLCSLRDG

-371 IWDPREQKIINSLE
+371 IWDPRDQKIINSLE

-408 CNIIIWSKNLKYKVS
+408 CNIIIWSKNLKYKVA

-429 TILRFFQITSGELLS
+429 TILRFFQIISGELLS
-444 MSSRNQ
+444 LSSRNQ
-450 IKIWTFNRSIGKEKD
+450 IKIWNFNRSLGKEKD
-465 YDENEIKKV
+465 FDENEIKKV
-474 EIKEGVK
+474 EKEEGAK

-513 EDVKKE
+513 EDVRKE
-519 LEEDENDEQ
+519 QEEDEYN
-528 DEEEEEEDEEDI
+528 EEDEEEEDEEEI
-540 KKKKKKKRHKSKN
+540 KKKKKHKKHKHKH
-553 KNKKKKE
+553 KRKKE
-560 SSESDDD
+560 YSESNDD

>member
-1 MGCSVPNSDD
+1 MGCTIPSSDD
-11 EESDK
+11 DSDK
-16 DDNTPGLTEVYFDQ
+16 DDNTPGLTEVYFDKS
-30 TLSKPKINSKTLVS
+30 LSKPKINSKTLVS
-44 NFKIKY
+44 NFRIKY

-69 TVTNSGQGSANI
+69 TVTNSGHGSVNI

-121 KAYYVTNDFEKIFES
+121 KAYYVTNDFEKIFDS
-136 DLDYSPTKLH
+136 DLDYFPTKLH

-151 KQKKKFACAHKD
+151 KDKKKFACAHKD

-191 KEENPIIHTLIVEEM
+191 KEENPLIHTLIVEEM
-206 MSLYVP
+206 MSLFIP
-212 NAELKFCVLMNGHS
+212 NAEIKFCVLMNGHS

-240 KREEKYVKEEYKNGN
+240 KKEEKYVKEEYKNGN
-255 INYIELKN
+255 INYISLKN

-289 KDKKEEKEKKEK
+289 KDKIEKNEEK
-301 SNNSNSEQE
+301 NNNNDNEQ
-310 HDSQQELETQSTN
+310 DSQQELETQSTN
-323 MNNKFKR
+323 INNKFKR

-344 GHPKQITSLCSMRDG
+344 GHPKQITSLCSLRDG

-371 IWDPREQKIINSLE
+371 IWDPRGQKIINSLE

-408 CNIIIWSKNLKYKVS
+408 CNIIIWSKNLKYKVA

-429 TILRFFQITSGELLS
+429 TILRFFQIISGELLS
-444 MSSRNQ
+444 LSSRNQ
-450 IKIWTFNRSIGKEKD
+450 IKIWNFNRSLGKEKD
-465 YDENEIKKV
+465 FDENEIKKV
-474 EIKEGVK
+474 EKEEGAK

-513 EDVKKE
+513 EDVRKE
-519 LEEDENDEQ
+519 QEEDEYN
-528 DEEEEEEDEEDI
+528 EEDEEEEDEEEI
-540 KKKKKKKRHKSKN
+540 KKKKKHKKHKHKH
-553 KNKKKKE
+553 KRKKE
-560 SSESDDD
+560 YSESNDD

>member
-1 MGCSVPNSDD
+1 MGCIIPSSDD
-11 EESDK
+11 DSDK
-16 DDNTPGLTEVYFDQ
+16 DDNTPGLTEVYFDKS
-30 TLSKPKINSKTLVS
+30 LSKPKINSKTLVS
-44 NFKIKY
+44 NFRIKY

-69 TVTNSGQGSANI
+69 TVTNSGHGSVNI

-121 KAYYVTNDFEKIFES
+121 KAYYVTNDFEKIFDS
-136 DLDYSPTKLH
+136 DLDYFPTKLH

-151 KQKKKFACAHKD
+151 KDKKKFACAHKD

-191 KEENPIIHTLIVEEM
+191 KEENPLIHTLIVEEM
-206 MSLYVP
+206 MSLFIP
-212 NAELKFCVLMNGHS
+212 NAEIKFCVLMNGHS

-240 KREEKYVKEEYKNGN
+240 KKEEKYVKEEYKNGN
-255 INYIELKN
+255 INYISLKN

-284 RVLEK
+284 RVI
-289 KDKKEEKEKKEK
+289 EKKEK
-301 SNNSNSEQE
+301 NEEKDNNNENGQ
-310 HDSQQELETQSTN
+310 DSQQELETQSTN
-323 MNNKFKR
+323 INNKFKR

-344 GHPKQITSLCSMRDG
+344 GHPKQITSLCSLRDG

-371 IWDPREQKIINSLE
+371 IWDPRDQKIINSLE

-408 CNIIIWSKNLKYKVS
+408 CNIIIWSKNLKYKVA

-444 MSSRNQ
+444 LSSRNQ
-450 IKIWTFNRSIGKEKD
+450 IKIWNFNRSLGKEKD
-465 YDENEIKKV
+465 FDENEIKKV
-474 EIKEGVK
+474 EKEERAK

-513 EDVKKE
+513 EDVRKE
-519 LEEDENDEQ
+519 QEEDEYN
-528 DEEEEEEDEEDI
+528 EEDEEEEDEEEI
-540 KKKKKKKRHKSKN
+540 KKKKKHKKHKHKH
-553 KNKKKKE
+553 KRKKE
-560 SSESDDD
+560 YSESNDD

>member
-1 MGCSVPNSDD
+1 MGCTIPSSDD
-11 EESDK
+11 DSDK
-16 DDNTPGLTEVYFDQ
+16 DDNTPGLTEVYFDKS
-30 TLSKPKINSKTLVS
+30 LSKPKINSKTLVS
-44 NFKIKY
+44 NFRIKY

-69 TVTNSGQGSANI
+69 TVTNSGHGSVNI

-121 KAYYVTNDFEKIFES
+121 KAYYVTNDFEKIFDS
-136 DLDYSPTKLH
+136 DLDYFPTKLH

-151 KQKKKFACAHKD
+151 KDKKKFACAHKD

-191 KEENPIIHTLIVEEM
+191 KEENPLIHTLIVEEM
-206 MSLYVP
+206 MSLFIP
-212 NAELKFCVLMNGHS
+212 NAEIKFCVLMNGHS

-240 KREEKYVKEEYKNGN
+240 KKEEKYVKEEYKNGN
-255 INYIELKN
+255 INYISLKN

-284 RVLEK
+284 RVI
-289 KDKKEEKEKKEK
+289 EKKEK
-301 SNNSNSEQE
+301 NEEKDNNNENGQ
-310 HDSQQELETQSTN
+310 DSQQELETQSTN
-323 MNNKFKR
+323 INNKFKR

-344 GHPKQITSLCSMRDG
+344 GHPKQITSLCSLRDG

-371 IWDPREQKIINSLE
+371 IWDPRDQKIINSLE

-408 CNIIIWSKNLKYKVS
+408 CNIIIWSKNLKYKVA

-429 TILRFFQITSGELLS
+429 TILRFFQIISGELLS
-444 MSSRNQ
+444 LSSRNQ
-450 IKIWTFNRSIGKEKD
+450 IKIWNFNRSLGKEKD
-465 YDENEIKKV
+465 FDENEIKKV
-474 EIKEGVK
+474 EKEERAK

-513 EDVKKE
+513 EDVRKE
-519 LEEDENDEQ
+519 QEEDEYN
-528 DEEEEEEDEEDI
+528 EEDEEEEDEEEI
-540 KKKKKKKRHKSKN
+540 KKKKKHKKHKHKH
-553 KNKKKKE
+553 KRKKE
-560 SSESDDD
+560 SSENNDD